1 MKQFLRFFAA
11 FLTVVP
17 SIVFSQGIVR
27 KTYHDAERKYLK
39 EVYHVTDTI
48 QNILMGPYES
58 YYLNGKLESRG
69 QFVDNE
75 TAGVWEFF
83 YETGGL
89 KMRGILRQ
97 NANYGLWEYY
107 YENGQKS
114 MEGMI
119 NGRHREG
126 EWKTYY
132 ENGQLKEIGQYNA
145 NKRVGYWKTFYE
157 DGAKR
162 GEIVYD
168 EDYGRYT
175 EYYHSGKVMGE
186 GPKRGPTKVGHW
198 RYFAE
203 SGNLESEGELE
214 NGRRIGEWVYYHPN
228 GTVSARGSFRGDKA
242 TGAWTYYNENGAVSA
257 TGSFEDGVK
266 IGHWKTLSADGAVRS
281 EVTYVNGAGEYRE
294 YYTDG
299 RLKVKGRIENDIRQG
314 RWEFYYP
321 DGTLEGECEYENGR
335 GKYKGYYST
344 GALQTTGEMEQE
356 RKVGTWEIYEKD
368 GRLSGYY
375 RPFYDENRILA
386 TEITEMVGQS
396 NMTKVVTRGN
406 RFIYFVPRANE
417 FKGVIVGTNPLFLAA
432 GRLPIG
438 LEFYLQERLGH
449 EFEFIGI
456 RDPFFKSDQNITPG
470 TNFIRGYSVAIKQK
484 FYNPMK
490 IGMWYFGHELRFT
503 NLGHFSNVVL
513 PQFPDF
519 YFTVSGVEQRIEY
532 GPLVGYRLLQ
542 RGNSS
547 GLSIDAF
554 VSYNIGYR
562 GFDVDPNYSPY
573 FNDVERSPFSNTFH
587 FGLNFGKSFSFR

>member
-1 MKQFLRFFAA
+1 VKQFFLFFAA
-11 FLTVVP
+11 FLTTVP
-17 SIVFSQGIVR
+17 FIAFSQGVVR
-27 KTYHDAERKYLK
+27 KTYHDAERKHLK

-114 MEGMI
+114 MEGTI
-119 NGRHREG
+119 NGRFREG
-126 EWKTYY
+126 EWKTYF
-132 ENGQLKEIGQYNA
+132 ENGQLKEIGEYKA
-145 NKRVGYWKTFYE
+145 NKRVGLWKTFYE
-157 DGAKR
+157 DGARR

-168 EDYGRYT
+168 DDYGRYT

-198 RYFAE
+198 RYFSE
-203 SGNLESEGELE
+203 TGHIESEGELE
-214 NGRRIGEWVYYHPN
+214 NGRRTGEWVYYYPD

-242 TGAWTYYNENGAVSA
+242 TGTWTYYHENGAVSA
-257 TGSFEDGVK
+257 SGNFEDGVK
-266 IGHWKTLSADGAVRS
+266 SGYWKTVSADGSVRS

-294 YYTDG
+294 YYQDG
-299 RLKVKGRIENDIRQG
+299 KLKIKGRIENDVRQG
-314 RWEFYYP
+314 RWEFFYP
-321 DGTLEGECEYENGR
+321 DGTLEGECAYENGR
-335 GKYKGYYST
+335 GTYKGYYPT

-386 TEITEMVGQS
+386 TEITEMVGRS
-396 NMTKVVTRGN
+396 SITKVVTRGK
-406 RFIYFVPRANE
+406 RFTYFVPRANE
-417 FKGVIVGTNPLFLAA
+417 FKGVIVGTNPLFLAG
-432 GRLPIG
+432 GRLPVG

-456 RDPFFKSDQNITPG
+456 RDPFFKSDQNIVPG
-470 TNFIRGYSVAIKQK
+470 KNFIRGYSVAIKQK
-484 FYNPMK
+484 FYNPLK

-503 NLGHFSNVVL
+503 NVGHFTNVML

-519 YFTVSGVEQRIEY
+519 YFTASGVEQRIEY
-532 GPLVGYRLLQ
+532 GPLLGYRLLQ
-542 RGNSS
+542 RGNAS
-547 GLSIDAF
+547 GLTIDAF

-562 GFDVDPNYSPY
+562 GFDVDPSYSSF
-573 FNDVERSPFSNTFH
+573 FNDVERSRFSNTFH